1 MCPSG
6 YFQDRKGNRSCS
18 TCLPDDV
25 LCHAFP
31 GATFTAARSPTELE
45 GVRSSGILPRLN
57 SSYDHTAAETIAANL
72 NFLDHY
78 GSMIYIILG
87 GMISILLCT
96 HRCWPVSWRRSDLL
110 FAGDH
115 YIGDGHA
122 KRMLD
127 SRLGAAFTLSLPF
140 MLGIFSVSTFG
151 EENVKV
157 TQALIPENILEP
169 RLFDIE
175 DAKLFGTLDVSFQAY
190 ALLADVSCEQAM
202 GYDFS
207 LAHHMKCTFEVN
219 QTDLGVD
226 KGTLCNVH
234 VSCNVGARLAGTSS
248 LLFFQ
253 PDSFQ
258 SIRYAVRADSWNGI
272 EEDSQVENILESRS
286 GTYLA
291 GEMLQPTSINFQL
304 TRSRYQNKV
313 RPSPLS
319 FVAGKEP
326 FRYGLQLTALEPI
339 PVESSTGSRT
349 GKHYV
354 AFRFETTGSVFTKE
368 DSDKVEL
375 ASQLS
380 RLFTLLLSVL
390 AFFRFVKTYVELVT
404 DNVCL
409 YISGVRGTPVPE
421 DVRQRV
427 NVLEERHADDEDS
440 GESSMLGNI
449 SVKEPSRRVSL
460 LMSLEGGHKSSEE
473 LGDGTGIELRSMEN
487 PMVNKVE
494 ELRNVEDGEMK
505 ALLKRVLLNYER
517 IRKENER
524 ICKENERICKDNERL
539 HKQVAS
545 LDVSVSRLS
554 SIVEGNGDV
563 NVKKVSTAKSLYESE
578 VDKRPLPF
586 GWEAFETDDGAMYY
600 RRPDGTTTWE
610 PP

>member
-1 MCPSG
+1 M
-6 YFQDRKGNRSCS
+6 
-18 TCLPDDV
+18 
-25 LCHAFP
+25 CHAFP

-157 TQALIPENILEP
+157 TQALIPVNILEP
-169 RLFDIE
+169 QLFDIE

-234 VSCNVGARLAGTSS
+234 VSCNVGAKLAGTSS

-258 SIRYAVRADSWNGI
+258 SIQYAVRADSWNGI
-272 EEDSQVENILESRS
+272 EEDSQSEYILESRS

-319 FVAGKEP
+319 FQAGKEP
-326 FRYGLQLTALEPI
+326 FRYGLQLTELERI
-339 PVESSTGSRT
+339 PVESSTASRT

-354 AFRFETTGSVFTKE
+354 TFRFETTDSVFTKE
-368 DSDKVEL
+368 DSDKVDL

-390 AFFRFVKTYVELVT
+390 AFFRFVKMYVELVT

-421 DVRQRV
+421 DVRQRI
-427 NVLEERHADDEDS
+427 NVLEERHADDEDI

-517 IRKENER
+517 IRKENESLR
-524 ICKENERICKDNERL
+524 
-539 HKQVAS
+539 KQVVS
-545 LDVSVSRLS
+545 LDASVSRLA

-578 VDKRPLPF
+578 VEKRPLPF